1 MNLLEIDARLKDLVN
16 EFIQN
21 WNEGQRKTF
30 EVGIYELGICRMPN
44 EGEIDSIGT
53 EITYITSIESVE
65 DDMLLI
71 EVDENVLKACYEAQ
85 LEESISESD
94 LKQLGRYESCGW
106 I

>member
-30 EVGIYELGICRMPN
+30 EVGIYELGISRMPN

-85 LEESISESD
+85 LDEW
-94 LKQLGRYESCGW
+94 KTQGQLERVEYYRTRGV